1 MILRRSYLEQLERW
15 KDKKI
20 IKVVTGVRRCGK
32 STLLAEFQTKLLQGG
47 VDIGQIISLNFE
59 DLYYEDLLDYRKLY
73 NFLQKKII
81 TGKPTYIFLDKTHKG
96 IPI

>member
-1 MILRRSYLEQLERW
+1 MILRRSYLEQLELW

-59 DLYYEDLLDYRKLY
+59 DLYYEDLLACL
-73 NFLQKKII
+73 
-81 TGKPTYIFLDKTHKG
+81 
-96 IPI
+96 